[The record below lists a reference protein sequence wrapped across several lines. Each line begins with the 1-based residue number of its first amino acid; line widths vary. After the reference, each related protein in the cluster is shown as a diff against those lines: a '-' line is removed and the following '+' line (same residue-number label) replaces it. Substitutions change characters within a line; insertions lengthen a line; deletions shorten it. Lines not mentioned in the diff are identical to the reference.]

1 MENLIN
7 AEGIT
12 IKELKNW
19 LKDLPEIDE
28 DTGEEF
34 EGTAK
39 ERFTSSSEMN
49 DLLRLAGL

>member
-34 EGTAK
+34 EVWIIK
-39 ERFTSSSEMN
+39 
-49 DLLRLAGL
+49 L